1 MADDPHWIFFKNEV
15 FNFKQ
20 IISFV
25 QLAMSPKQINTA
37 DNYLQYTNFTKYVW

>member
-1 MADDPHWIFFKNEV
+1 MTHIKNEE

-25 QLAMSPKQINTA
+25 QLALSPKQINTA
-37 DNYLQYTNFTKYVW
+37 DNFLKDTNFTKYVW